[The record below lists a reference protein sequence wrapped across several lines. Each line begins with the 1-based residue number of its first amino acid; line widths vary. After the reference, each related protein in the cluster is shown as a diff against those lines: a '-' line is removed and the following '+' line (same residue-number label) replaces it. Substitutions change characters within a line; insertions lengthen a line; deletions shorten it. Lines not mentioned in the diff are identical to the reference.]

1 MARRNN
7 QLNQREMKVIQS
19 EVIHDSFNFDELF
32 MLFLQD
38 GNLRNLRP
46 HTLTYYSNELMSFRK
61 ALETLE
67 LDTTPAK
74 IKPDHLNQFIIYSKD
89 VLELKIVSINT
100 RLRAIR
106 AFFNFA
112 YKHGYIPKNPFANIQ
127 LLKDRRTVIETFTR
141 EQIHKLLKSADLRTF
156 TGVRDYTI
164 MLLLLE
170 TGVRASE
177 LIGIETDDIRWEDSM
192 ILIRNTKGHRERLV
206 PFQSKMRAQ
215 LKKYLSIR
223 GKCETDALLVTMD
236 NTALSKRQL
245 QNRISYYGEKSK
257 IKNVRC
263 SCHTFRHTFAKMA
276 VKQGAGIFELQQILG
291 HTSMEMVRIYV
302 NLYSD
307 DVKEKHKEFSP
318 LKYLL

>member
-19 EVIHDSFNFDELF
+19 VILPDRFDFDELYK
-32 MLFLQD
+32 LFLQD

-67 LDTTPAK
+67 LDTTPVK
-74 IKPDHLNQFIIYSKD
+74 IKPDHINQFIIYSKE

-141 EQIHKLLKSADLRTF
+141 EQIHKLLKSTDLRTF